1 MNWKARPW
9 HAALS
14 TVTMALALAGLAP
27 EVHALAVG
35 RITVLSALG
44 QPLRAEIDILNID
57 SDESATLKAGIASA
71 DAFRGAGMDYN
82 PLLQNVTVSIV
93 RRSDGRTV
101 LQLASERPVNEPFV
115 DLILETSWAT
125 GRILRGYTMLF
136 DPPRIQAQEA
146 GSSTAARSVP
156 ALTTPAAAP
165 TAPVAVAPADS
176 QVARKNE
183 TGTGGQVTVKPGDSA
198 TKIAS
203 AHKPA
208 NVSLDQM
215 LVALLQANPDAFV
228 RGNLNRLKAGAV
240 LNLPVAEQAGST
252 APAEASR
259 IVVAQS
265 QDFGEYRKK
274 LAENVPAAQTAAA
287 QRQASGNVKA
297 QVDEKKG
304 PAPAPDKLTLSKG
317 STQAKAS
324 ADAASKDKQA
334 KEAAARVAELAKNIS
349 ELNKVK
355 GALTAAPVATG
366 TTAAATASSAA
377 SAAQPSTM
385 APTVVAPTPVA
396 PASPVAQANPAAA
409 KTPSPAKPAPAPSP
423 ERSLMDQILG
433 NQMVLL
439 AGGGLVALL
448 AALGLMRARRRK
460 SEQAAPAA
468 SVLDSRLQPESF
480 FKASGH
486 NVDTNAA
493 AGSSMMYSPSQLDS
507 AGDVDPVAEADVYL
521 AYGRDIQ
528 AEEILREAMR
538 LNPTRLAIHAKLL
551 GIFAKRRDLKAFE
564 AVARE
569 AHVLSAGAGPEWEAI
584 AKMGQELDPT
594 NLLFQGDAPAPART
608 VAMPAFDDSPASNAV
623 PPAPASAVT
632 AAAPVMADLPVA
644 SPKADVDLDFDLDI
658 SPAPAAPSVPPQAVD
673 SDPVPAAM
681 APAPA
686 HAAAD
691 EGLISFDLDSAPP
704 APTAAVAPAPEP
716 QAGMIEFDMGGLSLD
731 LDTPAA
737 VPDGSTGSSDD
748 PLATKLALAEEFEA
762 IGDTEGAKLI
772 LEEVIAEASGDLKV
786 RAQRALAK
794 LG

>member
-27 EVHALAVG
+27 DVHALAVG
-35 RITVLSALG
+35 RITVLSSLG

-57 SDESATLKAGIASA
+57 SDEAATLKAGIASA

-156 ALTTPAAAP
+156 ALTTPATAPAAP
-165 TAPVAVAPADS
+165 AAVAPADS
-176 QVARKNE
+176 QVARKTE
-183 TGTGGQVTVKPGDSA
+183 IGTGGQVTVKPGDSA
-198 TKIAS
+198 SRIAS
-203 AHKPA
+203 AYKPA

-215 LVALLQANPDAFV
+215 LVALLKANPDAFA
-228 RGNLNRLKAGAV
+228 RGNLNRLKAGTV
-240 LNLPVAEQAGST
+240 LNLPVAEQASST

-274 LAENVPAAQTAAA
+274 LAENVPTAQTTAA

-304 PAPAPDKLTLSKG
+304 ASPAPDKLTLSKG

-324 ADAASKDKQA
+324 VDAASKDKQA
-334 KEAAARVAELAKNIS
+334 KEAAARVAELAKNIN

-355 GALTAAPVATG
+355 GALTAASAAAGTAVVAAPA
-366 TTAAATASSAA
+366 TTAAQSS
-377 SAAQPSTM
+377 TV
-385 APTVVAPTPVA
+385 APAVVAATPTA
-396 PASPVAQANPAAA
+396 PASPANPPAA
-409 KTPSPAKPAPAPSP
+409 KAPSPSKPAPTPTP
-423 ERSLMDQILG
+423 EPSLMDQILG
-433 NQMVLL
+433 NQLVLL
-439 AGGGLVALL
+439 AGAGLVALL
-448 AALGLMRARRRK
+448 AAFGFMRARRRK
-460 SEQAAPAA
+460 SEQAGPQA

-486 NVDTNAA
+486 NVDTNAAA

-538 LNPTRLAIHAKLL
+538 LNPTRLAIHAKLV

-569 AHVLSAGAGPEWEAI
+569 AHALSAGAGPEWEAI

-594 NLLFQGDAPAPART
+594 NLLFQGEAPAPVKT
-608 VAMPAFDDSPASNAV
+608 VAMPALDNLPTSNAV
-623 PPAPASAVT
+623 PSAPTVAEPSP
-632 AAAPVMADLPVA
+632 APVMVDLPVPG
-644 SPKADVDLDFDLDI
+644 PKADVDLDFDLDI
-658 SPAPAAPSVPPQAVD
+658 SPAPAPAAPSASAQAVT
-673 SDPVPAAM
+673 SPAVPAAM
-681 APAPA
+681 PPAPAPA
-686 HAAAD
+686 QPAAD
-691 EGLISFDLDSAPP
+691 EGLISFDLDSAP
-704 APTAAVAPAPEP
+704 APTAVVAPTPEP
-716 QAGMIEFDMGGLSLD
+716 AAGMIEFDMGGLSLD
-731 LDTPAA
+731 LDAPAA
-737 VPDGSTGSSDD
+737 EPDGAASSPDD

-772 LEEVIAEASGDLKV
+772 LEEVIAEASGDLKA